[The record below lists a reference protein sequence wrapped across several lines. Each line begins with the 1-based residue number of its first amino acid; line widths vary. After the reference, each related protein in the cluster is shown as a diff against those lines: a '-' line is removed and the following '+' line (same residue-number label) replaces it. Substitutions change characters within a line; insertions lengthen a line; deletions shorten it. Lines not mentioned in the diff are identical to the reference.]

1 MKYFELTIP
10 AHKKDLPEQDPV
22 MAVVAAKFQ
31 KDCTELALVE
41 LERQGFNPEHFKN
54 PKVNPA
60 TENDLIEYLSK
71 FEANDDSNE
80 SVEGEVKFSGV
91 NPPELLE
98 HKKYNRVGFQYV
110 EDTGAFDVNKKKIQH
125 YSLCNI
131 YKKGEI
137 YTVEHGYKDII
148 MLNTG
153 AHGVEFSTYG
163 EAGVYIMNHLVKL
176 ADKTVQSEVESG
188 FAVRAKA
195 HFQGMINHHPFKNKD
210 FINANIKLADQLGV
224 NYNPEEQLNIDL
236 PSDAPE
242 APEEL
247 IEVEGDNDTE
257 SKNEVHENVF
267 SDAEIEIT
275 GRFPT
280 PEAIFAEEGFEP
292 EDQDFADVRKDQ
304 SAFALNVKNW
314 LAGHRE
320 TYTDYYTNGFAAL
333 TRIDVA
339 IDSKE
344 DALEKILNKSM
355 KEISYHI
362 ALLDF
367 AQNFKE
373 PEKKPLIGEDMKS
386 KLDKIADKFI
396 NEPDDSMVE
405 KVIDQSVDN
414 AETEELIII
423 ELDDDAITDISTNE
437 SDKAINTP
445 ALKVDNTLADEVV
458 VENNIDIDIEED
470 IEEDIDLDTGEIT
483 IIDEDLTEYIPVK
496 KTEVSKVAARSLIE
510 SLIPELKLQ
519 PKKKVAKFKEGV
531 YENVID
537 EDYHADD
544 SESSTNIKEALVSGM
559 YYQNKKD
566 GTIPRQDKK
575 VFDIGKLIHAMCL
588 EPETVKDRFIV
599 EPKQPRKP
607 TAPQLEAYQKNKAT
621 DKAIESVEFWAKFNA
636 EKEEKRL
643 TCCTKE
649 DWDLAENMRKALY
662 SNPDC
667 SKFLSHELG
676 KREVSHFKIDK
687 ETGLMLKVRPDLSIS
702 TLCLDLKSIELWGNP
717 ESEHIQSALRKEI
730 IKRGYHISAAMYNE
744 VGGFEQ
750 FAWIFINKTEGYHW
764 SAVVV
769 ASEEMLELGA
779 LKFNKGKRIISDA
792 INKGEFKPPITRPFI
807 AELTSYDRAELERLR
822 SEQ

>member
-10 AHKKDLPEQDPV
+10 AHKKDLPDQDPV
-22 MAVVAAKFQ
+22 RAVVAAKFQ

-54 PKVNPA
+54 PKINEA
-60 TENDLIEYLSK
+60 TENDLIEYLSA
-71 FEANDDSNE
+71 FEDNNDSIE
-80 SVEGEVKFSGV
+80 QPEAEIKFSGA

-131 YKKGEI
+131 YKKGES

-153 AHGVEFSTYG
+153 AHKVEFNTYG

-236 PSDAPE
+236 PNDALEEPE
-242 APEEL
+242 QL
-247 IEVEGDNDTE
+247 IESEGANTTE
-257 SKNEVHENVF
+257 SKTEVHENVF

-304 SAFALNVKNW
+304 SAFASNVKNW

-373 PEKKPLIGEDMKS
+373 PEKKPLIDEDMKS

-396 NEPDDSMVE
+396 NEPNDSKVE
-405 KVIDQSVDN
+405 KVIDQSVDS

-437 SDKAINTP
+437 SGKAINTP

-458 VENNIDIDIEED
+458 VENNIEIDI
-470 IEEDIDLDTGEIT
+470 DTGEIT
-483 IIDEDLTEYIPVK
+483 IIDEELTEYIPVK
-496 KTEVSKVAARSLIE
+496 KTEVSKVAAKSLIE
-510 SLIPELKLQ
+510 SLFPELKLQ

-531 YENVID
+531 YENVLD

-599 EPKQPRKP
+599 EPAEPRKP
-607 TAPQLEAYQKNKAT
+607 TKPQLEAYQKGKAT

-643 TCCTKE
+643 TCCNKD
-649 DWDLAENMRKALY
+649 DWALAENMRKAVY
-662 SNPDC
+662 SNPSC
-667 SKFLSHELG
+667 SKFLLHELA
-676 KREVSHFKIDK
+676 KREVSYFKIDK
-687 ETGLMLKVRPDLSIS
+687 ETGLMLKVRPDISVASI
-702 TLCLDLKSIELWGNP
+702 CLDVKSIELWGNP
-717 ESEHIQSALRKEI
+717 DSENIQAALRKEI
-730 IKRGYHISAAMYNE
+730 VKRGYHISAAMYNE
-744 VGGFEQ
+744 IGGFEQ

-764 SAVVV
+764 SALVL

-779 LKFNKGKRIISDA
+779 LKYNKGKRIIADA
-792 INKGEFKPPITRPFI
+792 INKGIFEPPITKPFI
-807 AELTSYDRAELERLR
+807 AELSGYDRAELERLR
-822 SEQ
+822 SEY